1 MDKGLH
7 AYIIYIDKERER
19 ERECVC
25 VRVICIYVHML
36 DYPLACELPEAA
48 NPP

>member
-19 ERECVC
+19 ECVC
-25 VRVICIYVHML
+25 VLCIYVHML

-48 NPP
+48 NLP